1 MTWHVSHSGDE
12 YGVIEG
18 NFNETTKDIL
28 VDLAAY
34 CDYPSDADYSQRLY
48 ISGNATTHTFTLK
61 SMKYNSG
68 TGGYMLSLV
77 GYGVSKGEGQ
87 KFLFKVQDSDNA
99 LTPKYFCFDAD
110 ATEAELEA
118 MVAQTGSDT
127 APAGGV

>member
-1 MTWHVSHSGDE
+1 
-12 YGVIEG
+12 
-18 NFNETTKDIL
+18 
-28 VDLAAY
+28 
-34 CDYPSDADYSQRLY
+34 
-48 ISGNATTHTFTLK
+48 
-61 SMKYNSG
+61 
-68 TGGYMLSLV
+68 MLSLV

-127 APAGGV
+127 APAGCEAYQSAVDALTMYTSSDVPKALAEFTNSSLALTHN